1 MASDATSRP
10 LTTAASTA
18 PGAAGAA
25 GAVPTPAQGTL
36 PAGATI
42 TLGDVATKP
51 SRSLLSNALRQFRR
65 NKMAMVS
72 VVFLGFLA
80 AVALTAPLIA
90 PHNPVQSD
98 VKVAGKYRQAA
109 WVEDADPKK
118 DGTWDHPLGTDS
130 IGRDVFSRL
139 VYGTRISLVVGFV
152 PMAVI
157 LLIGVP
163 VGVTAGYFGGR
174 LDNAL
179 MRLTDIVYAFPALLF
194 FIVMQISF
202 GSTAFGSLLNGLVL
216 LFVTLSI
223 VNWTGVARLVR
234 GTTLSLKEK
243 EFVEAARAG
252 GAGTWRIITRH
263 ILPNALGP
271 MIVAAA
277 FIVPGAIIAE
287 AVLTYLGIGLRP
299 DVNLGAPFP
308 TSWGQ
313 MIQDGQR
320 NYNVQSWM
328 LIAPSIAVAL
338 ITLAFTFIG
347 DGLRDALD
355 PREQI

>member
-1 MASDATSRP
+1 MASTVSTPRSTTTGVPRLAELDEREGGLGALTESRR
-10 LTTAASTA
+10 
-18 PGAAGAA
+18 
-25 GAVPTPAQGTL
+25 
-36 PAGATI
+36 
-42 TLGDVATKP
+42 K
-51 SRSLLSNALRQFRR
+51 SRSLLSNAVRQFRR
-65 NKMAMVS
+65 NKMAMAAVFYL
-72 VVFLGFLA
+72 VFLTF
-80 AVALTAPLIA
+80 VAIFAPLIA

-98 VKVAGKYRQAA
+98 VQDAGKYRQAA
-109 WVEDADPKK
+109 WITTDNPKTT
-118 DGTWDHPLGTDS
+118 GTWEYPLGTDS

-152 PMAVI
+152 PMLVI
-157 LLIGVP
+157 LLVGVP
-163 VGVTAGYFGGR
+163 IGLAAGYAGGR
-174 LDNAL
+174 LDNIL
-179 MRLTDIVYAFPALLF
+179 MRFTDVVYAFPALLF

-202 GSTAFGSLLNGLVL
+202 GDTSFGRLLNGLIL

-234 GTTLSLKEK
+234 GTTLALKEK
-243 EFVEAARAG
+243 EFVEAAQAAG
-252 GAGTWRIITRH
+252 ASRSRIILRH

-271 MIVAAA
+271 IVVAAA

-320 NYNVQSWM
+320 NYNVQVWM
-328 LIAPSIAVAL
+328 LVAPSIAVGL

-355 PREQI
+355 PREQL